1 MEYTCPVSG
10 CISAG
15 SLTMEY
21 QTLRTK
27 SVLRA
32 VLNLAFQMIMKALPT
47 KSGAQIG
54 LALGTNG

>member
-1 MEYTCPVSG
+1 
-10 CISAG
+10 
-15 SLTMEY
+15 MEY

-32 VLNLAFQMIMKALPT
+32 VLNLAFQMMMKALPT